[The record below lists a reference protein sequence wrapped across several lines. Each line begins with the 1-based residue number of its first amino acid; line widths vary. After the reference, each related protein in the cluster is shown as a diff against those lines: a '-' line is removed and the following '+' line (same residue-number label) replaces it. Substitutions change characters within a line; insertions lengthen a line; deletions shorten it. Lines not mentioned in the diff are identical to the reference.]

1 MSSELFCSANH
12 IHSDLVN
19 VDVLEELSQLKNI
32 ADVLRSG
39 LFHKENKASL
49 LKLYKKAH
57 TSKTERHWMT
67 PTTTNQLVKAK
78 VTQPEQPFDTCP
90 LYLMHFIISPSGQVA
105 FQFKLRLLHS
115 VMYDRNNGS
124 LL

>member
-1 MSSELFCSANH
+1 MSSEFFCSINH
-12 IHSDLVN
+12 IHPDLVN
-19 VDVLEELSQLKNI
+19 LDVLNELSQLQTI
-32 ADVLRSG
+32 ANVLRSG
-39 LFHKENKASL
+39 LFHKENIASL
-49 LKLYKKAH
+49 LKLYKKAQ

-67 PTTTNQLVKAK
+67 SATTNPLIKAK
-78 VTQPEQPFDTCP
+78 VTHPEQPFDACP

-105 FQFKLRLLHS
+105 FQSKLRLFHS